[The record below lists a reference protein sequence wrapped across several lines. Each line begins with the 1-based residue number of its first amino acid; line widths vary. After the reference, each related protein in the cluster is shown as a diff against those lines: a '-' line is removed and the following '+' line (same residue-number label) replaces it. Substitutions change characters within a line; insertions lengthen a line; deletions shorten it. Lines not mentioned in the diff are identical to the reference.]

1 MLGAAIWGALVW
13 EHALSKLLC
22 ARFDYERRNTQN
34 REAKTEQA
42 EIENLS
48 DSRIVATVTMPG
60 CLHLSWVILGGIQD
74 IVAWSRLRRNMG

>member
-1 MLGAAIWGALVW
+1 MVFGHSCGRREWRWRGFAVGNVRRGLMLGAAIWGALVW

-22 ARFDYERRNTQN
+22 ARFDYARRNTQN

-48 DSRIVATVTMPG
+48 DSRIKATVTSPG
-60 CLHLSWVILGGIQD
+60 
-74 IVAWSRLRRNMG
+74 